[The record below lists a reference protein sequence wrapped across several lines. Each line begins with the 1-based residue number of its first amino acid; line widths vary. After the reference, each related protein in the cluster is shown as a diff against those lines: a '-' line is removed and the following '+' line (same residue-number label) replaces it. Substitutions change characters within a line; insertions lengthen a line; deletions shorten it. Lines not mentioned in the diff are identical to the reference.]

1 MYPSRVNVMYG
12 TGRKL
17 CPAILWQ
24 MDLFYGLYGLHL
36 VVCIGQA
43 HHPAHPD
50 TLYSSYSLNA
60 AGIAS
65 RHGTLARIETLERG
79 KREG

>member
-1 MYPSRVNVMYG
+1 MVLGS
-12 TGRKL
+12 KL

-24 MDLFYGLYGLHL
+24 LDIFYGQYGQHL
-36 VVCIGQA
+36 VVCISQA
-43 HHPAHPD
+43 HHTAHPD

-60 AGIAS
+60 AGIAP